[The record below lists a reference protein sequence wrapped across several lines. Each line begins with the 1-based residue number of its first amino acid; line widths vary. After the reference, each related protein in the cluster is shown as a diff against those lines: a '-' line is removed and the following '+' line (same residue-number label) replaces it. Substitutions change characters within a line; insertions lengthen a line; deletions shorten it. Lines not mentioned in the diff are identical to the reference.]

1 VATVSMPRVP
11 RLTPLVDVLPPG
23 GTAILDWPV
32 AFQFPCLHPAPLPLG
47 TASRPLWRVAPPG
60 VGEDAGITYR
70 PSFGGPFAG
79 PRLLVTEQRLATYLA
94 GDPVREA
101 AQLRRWV
108 PAEPL
113 RELVPTVVLR
123 ERAGWTSAG
132 HARVPERDPTG

>member
-1 VATVSMPRVP
+1 VSMPRVP

-23 GTAILDWPV
+23 DTAVLDWPV

-108 PAEPL
+108 PVEPL
-113 RELVPTVVLR
+113 RELVPAVVVR
-123 ERAGWTSAG
+123 ERAGWTSVG
-132 HARVPERDPTG
+132 HARVPERDPIG